1 MTALG
6 QKSVGNAQV
15 VPLLVSLLAVE
26 APPAPKARSSDEEE
40 DQSNASPDD
49 ELDAPEGIRASED
62 VVRAVVHALSRNN
75 TPQSLAVLKDM
86 LLGKQTAPLALRELV
101 SEIVKALAEDVNHE
115 KEAILA
121 VLLTKPEAITARLTE
136 AEAAGD
142 GASRRG
148 GRGPGRGNAVS
159 DDLGGS
165 GDDTGP
171 LWLQEL
177 VLTEAAPATSNR
189 FRSGMAR
196 YLQDPEVPAETAE
209 LVEQFLVQSDP
220 RNVEAQVILY
230 RIPHTQEQTIQQIE
244 QSLTEGSQRA
254 LQQLLGYS
262 SATGDAESDEPPAAR
277 SRRPSPNQSAA
288 PRASRPSLRP
298 SRREDP
304 ADDELD
310 RDDRTVRSAPQP
322 TEPLEIARLL
332 WTPELVQSLQLTL
345 PTAEDLRASGNSRT
359 ALLLATVPLD
369 SAREKLGS
377 LLEQRIDDGPD
388 PWTSAGL
395 FGTDVVDPALLVL
408 AKQAYQKA
416 GGAPYQAKRR
426 ARG

>member
-1 MTALG
+1 MRPPEETGPAGGGADPQADEDIPEEDTQADEESADTEPDRSRNGDDGQSSSADEPAEQEAQRPDNMSQWTRRISPHWREDDNNLAQAVTALG

-26 APPAPKARSSDEEE
+26 GHPPPRRMSDEEE

-62 VVRAVVHALSRNN
+62 IVRAVVHALSRNN

-86 LLGKQTAPLALRELV
+86 LFGEQTAPLALRELV

-142 GASRRG
+142 ATSPRRA
-148 GRGPGRGNAVS
+148 GPGRGNAVS

-177 VLTEAAPATSNR
+177 VLTEAAQATSNR

-230 RIPHTQEQTIQQIE
+230 SIPHTQEQTIQQIE
-244 QSLTEGSQRA
+244 QSLTEGSEQGPATVAWLLLRNRRCGVRRA
-254 LQQLLGYS
+254 
-262 SATGDAESDEPPAAR
+262 T
-277 SRRPSPNQSAA
+277 
-288 PRASRPSLRP
+288 SRPI
-298 SRREDP
+298 
-304 ADDELD
+304 
-310 RDDRTVRSAPQP
+310 Q
-322 TEPLEIARLL
+322 
-332 WTPELVQSLQLTL
+332 
-345 PTAEDLRASGNSRT
+345 
-359 ALLLATVPLD
+359 AT
-369 SAREKLGS
+369 
-377 LLEQRIDDGPD
+377 
-388 PWTSAGL
+388 
-395 FGTDVVDPALLVL
+395 L
-408 AKQAYQKA
+408 AKPVCCTTCEPTVAA
-416 GGAPYQAKRR
+416 AISP
-426 ARG
+426 